1 MRPID
6 LVIGA
11 IQARGLEAEDKG
23 GGEWLCQCPAHNDRS
38 PSLKVT
44 EGRDGTVL
52 MKCWS
57 QKCPTDRIVMALGLE
72 LKDLFP
78 PKPKKEKPK
87 SDSKKVATYIYCDLN
102 QVKKHAT
109 VRMEPKSFPQYR
121 ILPNNDQVWS
131 YEAGWYEPK
140 GKSWIRQKH
149 IKNGKDDPPSA
160 SAMWFDAFTETYLF
174 RVHLVVAAA
183 EKGEVIW
190 LCEGEKDSLNVGKQK
205 DPDTKKYVNSTCQ
218 PMGAGHWK
226 PDYTNWLKGAKVK
239 QILDRDE
246 AGYKHGLLV
255 AEALAEAG
263 IEHDL
268 YLPAAGKD
276 ASDHLDAGLS
286 LDELVLTSVGQVEE
300 LLLSVQQQQR
310 KDELGAKFFGT
321 GQGPVAPDEGS
332 GGDGEPP
339 KKKRKKENK
348 DWDWGYAW
356 ETNDLANAKRFIA
369 EHGLDLRYCA
379 NFGRWLSWNGSFWCV
394 DETKGSPLMPKW
406 ETTLSG
412 MKAQLLEIDDKDK
425 RDMWGAWVKGS
436 MAHPAFVKAMSF
448 AQILPGVAV
457 TPEDLDQED
466 DLIPVS
472 NGVLDLRKGVLIGPA
487 REQLFTKGVT
497 IPYDPTADCPT
508 WIEHLDRATG
518 GDEELLSVL
527 HKICGYLLTGRTSEQ
542 KLFFLYGEG
551 QTGKSTTIRVLDRI
565 LGEFSKTIRKRYLM
579 AGLPQGDEATVFAS
593 LKGAR
598 MVVAVEVQPN
608 DKFEEGVIKMATGE
622 DKITGRLMRE
632 NPFDYIPRFKL
643 ILTGNYRPRI
653 EGQDHGIWRRFAM
666 VPFDKQIKTVSDGFE
681 KKIFSELPGILNWMA
696 YGARRWYEEG
706 GIGTCAAIDGATKE
720 YREEQDVL
728 RQFFADTCVFEEGAR
743 ITSSRLF
750 EIYKDWAKEGLIK
763 PWSSTLF
770 GREMNMREKHFPY
783 QRRRLEG
790 AVTFLGLR
798 QKEAWDD

>member
-72 LKDLFP
+72 MKDLFP

-205 DPDTKKYVNSTCQ
+205 DLDTKKYVNSTCQ

-263 IEHDL
+263 IEHEL

-300 LLLSVQQQQR
+300 LLLSVQQQ
-310 KDELGAKFFGT
+310 KAEAEGA
-321 GQGPVAPDEGS
+321 PVALKVVEGGA

-339 KKKRKKENK
+339 KGPGKAKGGKQKGPGFA
-348 DWDWGYAW
+348 D
-356 ETNDLANAKRFIA
+356 TTDLGNAMRFIA
-369 EHGLDLRYCA
+369 EHGEDVRYCEQ
-379 NFGRWLSWNGSFWCV
+379 FGNWLTWETSYWKI
-394 DETKGSPLMPKW
+394 DETGGAPLLTRWMK
-406 ETTLSG
+406 TLEG
-412 MKAQLLEIDDKDK
+412 MKAELVEMEDPELRKA
-425 RDMWGAWVKGS
+425 WGSWVKKS
-436 MAHPAFVKAMSF
+436 HSRNAIDSLLDLVRRMPEVAIHQDELDRKIDF
-448 AQILPGVAV
+448 LPVA
-457 TPEDLDQED
+457 
-466 DLIPVS
+466 
-472 NGVLDLRKGVLIGPA
+472 NGVVNLRTGELVKG
-487 REQLFTKGVT
+487 QKTDYFTKCVKVAYK
-497 IPYDPTADCPT
+497 PDADCPN
-508 WIEHLDRATG
+508 WVKHLDRATE
-518 GDEELLSVL
+518 GDAELKSWL
-527 HKICGYLLTGRTSEQ
+527 HKAFGYTLTGSTAEQ
-542 KLFFLYGEG
+542 CMFFLYGEG
-551 QTGKSTTIRVLDRI
+551 KTGKSTTLETIQDI
-565 LGEFSKTIRKRYLM
+565 LGPYS
-579 AGLPQGDEATVFAS
+579 AS
-593 LKGAR
+593 LDKGKLMVKRFEDEIPTHFAR
-598 MVVAVEVQPN
+598 LVGRRMTTAVEVN
-608 DKFEEGVIKMATGE
+608 KEDRFDEGLLKKLTGGDE
-622 DKITGRLMRE
+622 INTRFMRKDA
-632 NPFDYIPRFKL
+632 FDYKPMFKL
-643 ILTGNYRPRI
+643 FLTGNHKPTIY
-653 EGQDHGIWRRFAM
+653 GQDQGIWRRIKL
-666 VPFDKQIKTVSDGFE
+666 VPFDKVIAPEEVDPHLDDKLKAE
-681 KKIFSELPGILNWMA
+681 HEGILAWMIA
-696 YGARRWYEEG
+696 GAMRWFAERLGRCE
-706 GIGTCAAIDGATKE
+706 AVDGATDQ
-720 YREEQDVL
+720 YRAEQDTL
-728 RQFFADTCVFEEGAR
+728 GQFIADRCLLDEDYEVGGKE
-743 ITSSRLF
+743 LF
-750 EIYKDWAKEGLIK
+750 KAYQAWAKDGGYYAMNL
-763 PWSSTLF
+763 TRF
-770 GREMNMREKHFPY
+770 GSEMEE
-783 QRRRLEG
+783 RRQKFGYHKVRRALG
-790 AVTFLGLR
+790 VFWKGVGLR
-798 QKEAWDD
+798 TLVEDEA